1 MLPLDLVVL
10 EGVPCCP
17 RVGVLLLVK
26 FLDTKDLDVVAISDW
41 VLSARELVTRLLL
54 LEFLLSSSFVLR
66 EFADMTTDRP

>member
-1 MLPLDLVVL
+1 MLPLDLEVL

-41 VLSARELVTRLLL
+41 ALSARELVTRLLL
-54 LEFLLSSSFVLR
+54 LENLLSSSFVLR